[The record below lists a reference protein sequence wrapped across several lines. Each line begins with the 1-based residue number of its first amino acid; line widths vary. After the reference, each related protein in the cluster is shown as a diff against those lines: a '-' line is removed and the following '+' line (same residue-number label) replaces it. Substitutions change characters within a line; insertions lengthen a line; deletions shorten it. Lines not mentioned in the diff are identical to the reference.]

1 MGLWGVFAIGIME
14 LEKVCSYVGIEL
26 WGRSYWVWSYGV
38 IESVVMFYRVMGY
51 GVMGIYGMFHKI
63 LTLVDLCL

>member
-38 IESVVMFYRVMGY
+38 IESVVMFYRVMGMELWEY
-51 GVMGIYGMFHKI
+51 MECSTRF
-63 LTLVDLCL
+63 